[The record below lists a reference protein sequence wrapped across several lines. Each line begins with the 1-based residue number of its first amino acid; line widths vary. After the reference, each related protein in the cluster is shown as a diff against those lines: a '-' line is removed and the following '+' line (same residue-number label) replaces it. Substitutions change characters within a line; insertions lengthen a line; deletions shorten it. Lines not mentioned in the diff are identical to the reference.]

1 MKCIYFHF
9 KYILNFLF
17 FFLVGIMGLRAL
29 PPLLRTTRML
39 MLEVD
44 LLCDSTSTPTKP
56 GAYFRTAVM
65 SSNSWLDRMPSSLII
80 SSTSTCVESE
90 ETLCRCTQLLSTIS
104 FPISCKCQRQIQY
117 TFSGRG
123 QTPTTTEGTGVMV
136 RQAMKVKAKA
146 VSWGSSEIWWYYMW
160 YK

>member
-9 KYILNFLF
+9 KYILNFL
-17 FFLVGIMGLRAL
+17 FLVGIMGLRAL

-104 FPISCKCQRQIQY
+104 FPTSCKCQRQIQY

-160 YK
+160 I